1 MNRLLAQLDNP
12 HRKFKSV
19 HIVGTKGKGSTAAM
33 LASMLQSCGMKIGLY
48 SSPHLVH
55 LRERISINDHMIS
68 EAELTRLT
76 AEVAK
81 AAAKHKN
88 DTPTFFET
96 MTAVAFLYYANK
108 EVDLAVIEAGLGGRL
123 DSTNVIKPEV
133 VGMTSISE
141 DHMGILGNSISQIA
155 EEKAGVFKTGVPIV
169 SAPQRREVKKV
180 LRRAAERANAPIRF
194 TGDDIEFSYRF
205 ESSRLAGPHTRVSV
219 STSTSRFEH
228 LHVPLLGEHQAINCG
243 VALGIMAM
251 LRERGIEIDELR
263 AIEGLSR
270 VRLPGRMEMISEEP
284 RIIVDG
290 AHNPASVEALM
301 RAIGQ
306 NVPYDSMVVI
316 FGCQADKDYTRM
328 LKHITIG
335 ADKVIFTSAGH
346 PRSADPA
353 DLLATFMEMSGKM
366 SQKADSLEDA
376 LDVAARAVGREDLI
390 CITGSFYLV
399 GKAKKVVEKKK

>member
-33 LASMLQSCGMKIGLY
+33 LASMLQSCNLKVGLY
-48 SSPHLVH
+48 SSPHLVN
-55 LRERISINDHMIS
+55 LRERISINGHMIG
-68 EAELTRLT
+68 EAEMTRLT

-81 AAAKHKN
+81 AAAKLKS

-96 MTAVAFLYYANK
+96 ITAVAFLHYAK
-108 EVDLAVIEAGLGGRL
+108 QEVDIAIIEAGLGGRL

-133 VGMTSISE
+133 IGMTSVSE
-141 DHMGILGNSISQIA
+141 DHMAILGNTLALIA
-155 EEKAGVFKTGVPIV
+155 EEKAGVFKPGVPIV
-169 SAPQRREVKKV
+169 SAPQKRDVKKV
-180 LRRAAERANAPIRF
+180 FRQMAERVGAPIRF

-243 VALGIMAM
+243 VALGIMAT
-251 LRERGIEIDELR
+251 LRERGFEIDELR
-263 AIEGLSR
+263 AIEGLSQ

-316 FGCQADKDYTRM
+316 FGCQADKDYSRM

-335 ADKVIFTSAGH
+335 ADKVIFTTAGH
-346 PRSADPA
+346 PRSADPT
-353 DLLATFMEMSGKM
+353 DLLAAFVEMSGKM
-366 SQKADSLEDA
+366 AQKADSLEGA
-376 LDVAARAVGREDLI
+376 LEVAARAVGREDLI

-399 GKAKKVVEKKK
+399 GKAKKLIEKKK